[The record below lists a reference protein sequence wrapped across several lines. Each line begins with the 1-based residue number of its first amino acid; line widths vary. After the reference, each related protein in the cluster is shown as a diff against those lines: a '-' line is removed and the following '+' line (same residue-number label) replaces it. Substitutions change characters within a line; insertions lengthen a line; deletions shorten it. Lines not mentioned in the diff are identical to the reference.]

1 MKSMNQFSRRHGQ
14 MLPLIIVLLCSVA
27 CSRPTGVPTS
37 GSADASAA
45 PFHPELSADPDVAGP
60 QRVFSQQ
67 NGLPFHDSQ
76 TLPTGTLLTV
86 RLKGAITAG
95 TSITENSF
103 TAIVDEPVV
112 VDGNTM
118 IPRGA
123 TVSGRIKA
131 ARIPTVKPNRA
142 YVRLAL
148 DSIHL
153 GGVDVP
159 VQTASLFTRQNPE
172 SDDLIRLEDGRR
184 LTFRLTG
191 SVYLGTQRAQ
201 IGR

>member
-1 MKSMNQFSRRHGQ
+1 
-14 MLPLIIVLLCSVA
+14 
-27 CSRPTGVPTS
+27 
-37 GSADASAA
+37 
-45 PFHPELSADPDVAGP
+45 
-60 QRVFSQQ
+60 
-67 NGLPFHDSQ
+67 
-76 TLPTGTLLTV
+76 
-86 RLKGAITAG
+86 
-95 TSITENSF
+95 
-103 TAIVDEPVV
+103 
-112 VDGNTM
+112 
-118 IPRGA
+118 
-123 TVSGRIKA
+123 
-131 ARIPTVKPNRA
+131 
-142 YVRLAL
+142 VRLAL